1 MKLNKNYFISLK
13 SSVKEAISTIEK
25 SGIQIALVVKSGK
38 LIGTVTDGDVRRA
51 FLNKSI
57 KLEDSIQKVVNKDF
71 KFLYQKDSSKK
82 KI

>member
-1 MKLNKNYFISLK
+1 M
-13 SSVKEAISTIEK
+13 
-25 SGIQIALVVKSGK
+25 VKSGK

-82 KI
+82 YNR